1 MPLLSVAV
9 SDDGVAVSCLRN
21 GEPLELQARW
31 LLDASGRDTVIGK
44 QLKLPKI
51 DLKMPRKFAP
61 FAHFHGVKREAP
73 PANGHIVIV
82 RLDFGWFW
90 MIPRAPRLDYSLKT
104 SNPKN
109 GRVEETYAPPGFQ

>member
-82 RLDFGWFW
+82 RLVFLSGLFRAAKNP
-90 MIPRAPRLDYSLKT
+90 PRSPARLLPQ
-104 SNPKN
+104 N
-109 GRVEETYAPPGFQ
+109 Q